1 MAAHG
6 SVLGVGDPLV
16 VYCCLMTDTGL
27 LIEEFAMLE
36 ASYAIVRLLQT
47 FKNIELA
54 EDETDDERDYP
65 KHTVTLVVASAN
77 GCKVRM
83 VV

>member
-1 MAAHG
+1 
-6 SVLGVGDPLV
+6 
-16 VYCCLMTDTGL
+16 
-27 LIEEFAMLE
+27 MLE

-47 FKNIELA
+47 FKSVEPAEIETA
-54 EDETDDERDYP
+54 EEREYP

-83 VV
+83 TV